1 MLLTPTGAEASLQPP
16 EMNSGRAWEAPHHS
30 EAQHAFQKGKI
41 TADFS
46 FRAFCLFLVSPL
58 LQLFFPCSPLQPVVA
73 PQSTLTNVISSDV

>member
-16 EMNSGRAWEAPHHS
+16 EMSSGRAWEAPHHG
-30 EAQHAFQKGKI
+30 EAQHAFQKGEI
-41 TADFS
+41 TAHFS
-46 FRAFCLFLVSPL
+46 FSVFCPFFLSPL